1 MTALYRFDEPSFV
14 VLEGLSAT
22 GKTTVAP
29 ALAEALDAV
38 LLDTLNDRF
47 TPMRRNVDASRC
59 PTARMHFWLLVNY
72 LASDTV
78 RATLAAGRSVVM
90 ESYFYRTLA
99 THAAMGVTSLP
110 EVDWSVARRP
120 DHAFLLT
127 VDDAERRRR
136 LAARDEEADRGF
148 WYRLE
153 AGRTHVTREVYASS
167 GIPAVDTTGL
177 DPAGV
182 VKAIVAMLPG
192 RGSDAKEGS

>member
-1 MTALYRFDEPSFV
+1 MTVLYRFGTPSFV

-29 ALAEALDAV
+29 LLAEALDAV

-59 PTARMHFWLLVNY
+59 PTARMHFWMLVNY

-78 RATLAAGRSVVM
+78 RATLAAGRTVVM

-99 THAAMGVTSLP
+99 THAAMGVAALP
-110 EVDWSVARRP
+110 EIDWTVARRP

-127 VDDAERRRR
+127 VDETVRRRR
-136 LAARDEEADRGF
+136 MAERQEEVDRGF
-148 WYRLE
+148 WYQLE
-153 AGRTHVTREVYASS
+153 AGRTNVTKEVYASS
-167 GIPAVDTTGL
+167 GIPALDTTDL
-177 DPAGV
+177 DPAAV
-182 VKAIVAMLPG
+182 VTAIVSMLSTNDP
-192 RGSDAKEGS
+192 AKAGV

>member
-1 MTALYRFDEPSFV
+1 MSTYRFPQPTFV

-29 ALAEALDAV
+29 LLASALDAV

-78 RATLAAGRSVVM
+78 RATLEAGCSVVM
-90 ESYFYRTLA
+90 ESYFHRTLA
-99 THAAMGVTSLP
+99 THAAMGVTMLP
-110 EVDWSVARRP
+110 AIDWNVARRP
-120 DHAFLLT
+120 DHTFLLT

-136 LAARDEEADRGF
+136 LAERDEEQDRSF
-148 WYRLE
+148 WYQLE
-153 AGRTHVTREVYASS
+153 AGRTHITRDVYEHT
-167 GIPAVDTTGL
+167 GIPPVDTTSL
-177 DPAGV
+177 NPAEV
-182 VKAIVAMLPG
+182 VKTIVALLPQT
-192 RGSDAKEGS
+192 EVITC

>member
-1 MTALYRFDEPSFV
+1 MTVLYRFDEPSFV

-22 GKTTVAP
+22 GKTTIAP
-29 ALAEALDAV
+29 LLAEALDAV

-99 THAAMGVTSLP
+99 THTAMGVTAVP
-110 EVDWSVARRP
+110 EIDWTVARRP

-127 VDDAERRRR
+127 VVDAERRRR
-136 LAARDEEADRGF
+136 LAERDEQNDREF

-153 AGRTHVTREVYASS
+153 AGRTHVTREVYAST

-177 DPAGV
+177 DPAEV
-182 VKAIVAMLPG
+182 VKSIVAMLPSG
-192 RGSDAKEGS
+192 NKDLLEGA

>member
-1 MTALYRFDEPSFV
+1 MNVLYRFEEPSFV

-22 GKTTVAP
+22 GKTTIAP
-29 ALAEALDAV
+29 LLAEALDAV

-90 ESYFYRTLA
+90 ESYFHRTLA
-99 THAAMGVTSLP
+99 THTAMGVNTVP
-110 EVDWSVARRP
+110 EIDWTVARRP

-127 VDDAERRRR
+127 VDAAERRRR
-136 LAARDEEADRGF
+136 LAERDEENDRGF

-153 AGRTHVTREVYASS
+153 AGRTHVTREVYASA

-182 VKAIVAMLPG
+182 VKSIVAMLPG
-192 RGSDAKEGS
+192 GGTDLVEGA

>member
-1 MTALYRFDEPSFV
+1 MTVLYHFDEPSFV

-22 GKTTVAP
+22 GKTTIAP
-29 ALAEALDAV
+29 LLAEALDAV

-59 PTARMHFWLLVNY
+59 PPARMHFWLLVNY

-90 ESYFYRTLA
+90 ESYFHRTLA

-110 EVDWSVARRP
+110 DVDWSVARRP

-136 LAARDEEADRGF
+136 LAEREEETDRGF
-148 WYRLE
+148 WYQLE
-153 AGRTHVTREVYASS
+153 AGRTHVTSRVYASS
-167 GIPAVDTTGL
+167 GIPAVDTTSL
-177 DPAGV
+177 EPAGV
-182 VKAIVAMLPG
+182 VKAIIAMLPG
-192 RGSDAKEGS
+192 HDTDATERP

>member
-1 MTALYRFDEPSFV
+1 MTVVYRFDEPSFV

-22 GKTTVAP
+22 GKTTIAP
-29 ALAEALDAV
+29 LLAEALDAV

-47 TPMRRNVDASRC
+47 APMRRNVDASRC

-99 THAAMGVTSLP
+99 THAAMGVANLP
-110 EVDWSVARRP
+110 EVDWAVARRP
-120 DHAFLLT
+120 DHAVLLT

-136 LAARDEEADRGF
+136 LAEREEEADRGF

-153 AGRTHVTREVYASS
+153 AGRTHVTREVYEAC

-177 DPAGV
+177 DPSGV
-182 VKAIVAMLPG
+182 VKAIIAMLPSG
-192 RGSDAKEGS
+192 VARSTEGS